1 MVLATNWARWRFFI
15 RPLGRE
21 RKELSVLI
29 FFGYIIHF
37 TFSETM
43 DLALSEIVS
52 LRWSLR
58 LARSRAKNEWKR
70 RARKRQNES
79 RDLQDSLQIDLYVSR
94 NMTHRAGRAPGHFFP
109 FSHCEPSNFLRQCS
123 LGLQMPEFFSDIR
136 HVGLCGRKGVYW
148 GIGWSGRNWSNQI
161 HRKMAEKKTCQ
172 KDPTTMARFYAHRTR
187 PGLRACQTRSSTI
200 IIASNQERY
209 ERPTITEAGIM
220 CIMCVR

>member
-1 MVLATNWARWRFFI
+1 
-15 RPLGRE
+15 
-21 RKELSVLI
+21 
-29 FFGYIIHF
+29 
-37 TFSETM
+37 
-43 DLALSEIVS
+43 
-52 LRWSLR
+52 
-58 LARSRAKNEWKR
+58 
-70 RARKRQNES
+70 
-79 RDLQDSLQIDLYVSR
+79 
-94 NMTHRAGRAPGHFFP
+94 MTHRAGRAPGHFFP

-148 GIGWSGRNWSNQI
+148 GDRLIGAQLIKSNSQKNGR
-161 HRKMAEKKTCQ
+161 KKTCQ
-172 KDPTTMARFYAHRTR
+172 KDPTTVARFYAHRTR